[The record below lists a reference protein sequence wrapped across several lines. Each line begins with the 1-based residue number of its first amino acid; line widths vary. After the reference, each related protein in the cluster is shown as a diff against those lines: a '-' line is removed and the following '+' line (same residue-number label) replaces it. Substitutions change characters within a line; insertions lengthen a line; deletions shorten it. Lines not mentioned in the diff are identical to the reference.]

1 MDYEKLASDIVRLVG
16 GKSNI
21 KSVTHCMTRL
31 RFVLRSESKADQTA
45 IEALNGVLGVV
56 SAGGQYMVILGKN
69 LPPTYEAVVKQT
81 GATETAPID
90 EDLDGGEKEPLTLK
104 SAAMTVVN
112 YVSAS
117 VSPLISGLVAGGMLK
132 VILLLATLA
141 VPSFASEQTYT
152 LLSAIADAPFFFMP
166 VFIAYGAATKLG
178 GTPVF
183 AMAASAALLHTNY
196 TALVSAG
203 EAVTLLG
210 LPVRLVTYSSQL
222 LPALLIALCAYWVEK
237 GLNKIVPGIF
247 KSLLVGLGTIFV
259 SGVLGFVVL
268 GPLGSYAGDV
278 LSSVFVF
285 LGSTVGPIALAL
297 LAACLPWL
305 VMCGMHMALVPF
317 MAQAV
322 INPGYDTLFRPAFVL
337 HNMAEGGAC
346 LGVALRT
353 RDREFRAE
361 ALGIAVGCI
370 FAGVTEPAIYG
381 VNLRYKRPMI
391 GVMAGGAAGGIV
403 GGLLGV
409 RVYEMGYSTI
419 LALPI
424 FLETWVFM
432 LVAIVVA
439 IVVAAAVTF
448 VLGIE
453 EKKPEGGQGAS
464 LPKVNDS
471 QVVAVID
478 GEQVQ
483 LSTVNDPA
491 FASGALGEGV
501 AFVHANGAVSVVAPA
516 NGTLSALFPTGHAF
530 GVTRADGVELLV
542 HVGIDTVALEGRGFT
557 VAPGLKA
564 GDSVRAGQPI
574 VTVDVDAVRAAGYDP
589 TTMLIVTDSAGH
601 DLSFLPDG
609 ARRSGDVIG

>member
-1 MDYEKLASDIVRLVG
+1 
-16 GKSNI
+16 
-21 KSVTHCMTRL
+21 
-31 RFVLRSESKADQTA
+31 
-45 IEALNGVLGVV
+45 
-56 SAGGQYMVILGKN
+56 
-69 LPPTYEAVVKQT
+69 
-81 GATETAPID
+81 
-90 EDLDGGEKEPLTLK
+90 
-104 SAAMTVVN
+104 
-112 YVSAS
+112 
-117 VSPLISGLVAGGMLK
+117 
-132 VILLLATLA
+132 
-141 VPSFASEQTYT
+141 
-152 LLSAIADAPFFFMP
+152 MP

-297 LAACLPWL
+297 LAACLLWL

-501 AFVHANGAVSVVAPA
+501 AFVPANGAVSVVAPA